1 MIRRAC
7 WALLLCLGCV
17 AAARADYAVGRLS
30 ALSGQ
35 VYVQTPGDPG
45 SHAASL
51 NEVLAEGDQLSTWD
65 GASVELQFAGVLVEV
80 AADSVLALSRVGSDQ
95 IALYLAQGSVSV
107 ARLSAG
113 QPGTLQLQ
121 GPASLAELLSPG
133 RMRLSVWP
141 DSGQE
146 WLSVHQG
153 RVHAEADQN
162 SLTLY
167 ADQGLQ
173 LFPAAG
179 GQATS
184 ITAAAPEDALD
195 LALLAADQ
203 RLRASAIVQHL
214 GGDWVGAAA
223 LDDQG
228 EWMDVSSAGPLWVP
242 LFLPSGWAPY
252 RQGHWQ
258 WNAVWGWSW
267 IDDLPWAWMPFHYGR
282 WIWWNNRWAW
292 SPQGRVPV
300 FSAACPAPAGV
311 SVPPLPGPWQPG
323 GRQPLAGFAAT
334 RVHALALPAASPGRA
349 GATKPTLGTPPA
361 TAAHPPAVGPRTNV
375 PAAIARKTAPVSS
388 PPPPPP
394 PAIVVPTPPPANPVL
409 RAPEPAA
416 EAHAPPLR
424 MAPRPAGVQSRSL
437 PPPPPPPRGPGEGQ
451 GAGNGGHAPHPS
463 GAVSGVPR
471 PPGEAPGSPPSASE
485 GAWRKPG

>member
-17 AAARADYAVGRLS
+17 AIARADYSVGRLS
-30 ALSGQ
+30 AVSGQ
-35 VYVQTPGDPG
+35 VYVQTPGDPE

-95 IALYLAQGSVSV
+95 IALYLAQGSVAV
-107 ARLSAG
+107 ARLSAR

-167 ADQGLQ
+167 AGQGLQ

-179 GQATS
+179 GPATS
-184 ITAAAPEDALD
+184 ITAAAPEDPVD
-195 LALLAADQ
+195 LALLDADQ

-228 EWMDVSSAGPLWVP
+228 EWMDVSSVGPLWVP
-242 LFLPSGWAPY
+242 QFLPSGWAPY

-300 FSAACPAPAGV
+300 FSAACPAPAGI

-323 GRQPLAGFAAT
+323 GRQPLAGIAAT
-334 RVHALALPAASPGRA
+334 RVHALAVPPAGRATPANTAPPVKPGVPAASVRRP
-349 GATKPTLGTPPA
+349 
-361 TAAHPPAVGPRTNV
+361 N
-375 PAAIARKTAPVSS
+375 PVSS
-388 PPPPPP
+388 PPPPTP
-394 PAIVVPTPPPANPVL
+394 PAIVVPAPPPARPALRASEPATENHVPPLRNTPPPAGI
-409 RAPEPAA
+409 AP
-416 EAHAPPLR
+416 
-424 MAPRPAGVQSRSL
+424 RSL
-437 PPPPPPPRGPGEGQ
+437 PPLPPRGPGEGP
-451 GAGNGGHAPHPS
+451 GAGSSGHPQHPPGAFS
-463 GAVSGVPR
+463 GAAR
-471 PPGEAPGSPPSASE
+471 PPGEAPASRPSASE
-485 GAWRKPG
+485 GAWRKPE